1 MKIFLFIILLI
12 VIGFPIYFMVL
23 LFKHF
28 KKYIRF
34 GFTTGSNKGKTKNPK
49 VDIKTVLTHVMKQQK
64 K

>member
-12 VIGFPIYFMVL
+12 VIGFPVYFMIL

-28 KKYIRF
+28 MKFIRI
-34 GFTTGSNKGKTKNPK
+34 GFTTSSTKGKTKSPK
-49 VDIKTVLTHVMKQQK
+49 VDIKTVLTHVMKQEK